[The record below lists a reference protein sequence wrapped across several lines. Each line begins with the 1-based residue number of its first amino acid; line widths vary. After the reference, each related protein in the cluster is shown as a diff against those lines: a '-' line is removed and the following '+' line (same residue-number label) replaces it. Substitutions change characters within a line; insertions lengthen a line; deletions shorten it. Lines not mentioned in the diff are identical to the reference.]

1 MYREDKN
8 NKNKNKIFLFL
19 GIFEFHVP
27 ACSGVFKVAEA
38 IASCFLSATAV
49 FVNVRAGSEG
59 NGGKNIEEFAG
70 RVV

>member
-1 MYREDKN
+1 MGQPSQNSMYREDKN

-38 IASCFLSATAV
+38 IASCFLRV
-49 FVNVRAGSEG
+49 LEG
-59 NGGKNIEEFAG
+59 TEGKI
-70 RVV
+70 